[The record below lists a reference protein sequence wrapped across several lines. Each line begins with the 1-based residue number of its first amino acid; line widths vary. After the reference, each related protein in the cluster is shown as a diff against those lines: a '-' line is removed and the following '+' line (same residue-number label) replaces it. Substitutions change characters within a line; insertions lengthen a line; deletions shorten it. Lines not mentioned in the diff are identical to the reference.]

1 MGHSME
7 ILDIGGGL
15 PANYINHEIIDAL
28 QSTHNDPLGYKIMAE
43 PGRYLSSKSCLLG
56 TRIIGKRVKNNRVCY
71 HLNDG
76 LYHSFNCILMD
87 GVSFENDNQ

>member
-1 MGHSME
+1 
-7 ILDIGGGL
+7 
-15 PANYINHEIIDAL
+15 
-28 QSTHNDPLGYKIMAE
+28 MAE

-87 GVSFENDNQ
+87 GVSFENDNQQFYSKWDANSRKQESLDIK